1 MSTIRDVKKWVC
13 AEYLHTPAL
22 QLKAEQVQRLCGIGQ
37 TMCQLALDSLV
48 ASQFLRV
55 TADGLYA
62 RVTPQYSAPSAIGAG
77 FITYRDT
84 YGRPVLQPDA
94 APGEPGTLVF
104 RQPERR
110 RHRSDAKVRKERAQW
125 VRQWN

>member
-1 MSTIRDVKKWVC
+1 MSTIRDVTKWIC
-13 AEYLHTPAL
+13 AEYLQTPAL

-48 ASQFLRV
+48 ASKFLRI
-55 TADGLYA
+55 TSDGLYA
-62 RVTPQYSAPSAIGAG
+62 RVTTQYFSSSAIGAG
-77 FITYRDT
+77 FISYLDT
-84 YGRPVLQPDA
+84 DGRPVVQSDA

>member
-48 ASQFLRV
+48 ASQLGAALLHSLLD
-55 TADGLYA
+55 ADCSM
-62 RVTPQYSAPSAIGAG
+62 R
-77 FITYRDT
+77 
-84 YGRPVLQPDA
+84 
-94 APGEPGTLVF
+94 
-104 RQPERR
+104 
-110 RHRSDAKVRKERAQW
+110 
-125 VRQWN
+125 

>member
-22 QLKAEQVQRLCGIGQ
+22 QLKAEQMQRLCGIGQ

-48 ASQFLRV
+48 ASRFLRV

-62 RVTPQYSAPSAIGAG
+62 RVTAQYSAPSAIGAG
-77 FITYRDT
+77 FISYLGAD
-84 YGRPVLQPDA
+84 GRPAVHSDA

-110 RHRSDAKVRKERAQW
+110 RHRSHAKVRKERAQW